1 MIQLPIDQSTGAFA
15 IHDNRILVESHGD
28 ILT

>member
-1 MIQLPIDQSTGAFA
+1 MTPLPISQTTGAFA